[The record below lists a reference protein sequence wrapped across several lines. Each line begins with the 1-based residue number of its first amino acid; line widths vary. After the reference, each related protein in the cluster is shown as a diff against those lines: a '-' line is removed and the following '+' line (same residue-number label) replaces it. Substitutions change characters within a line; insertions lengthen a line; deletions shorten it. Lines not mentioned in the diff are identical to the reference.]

1 MEYNHIMKKTK
12 GYLVKLYNCLMR
24 TRWIHT
30 NNRFCRRFRAIFIH
44 NICKEMNVSFGEK
57 NPDKLFYVIRDPK
70 GEHGLFALYN
80 FVMFHLKIAEKR
92 NAIPVV
98 DVQYY
103 PLEGMIEDD
112 KIGYEN
118 AWEYFFEQTSS
129 YSLKEVYESC
139 NVIMAAGI
147 DAASLSEVYD
157 EEELKTSRE
166 ISKKY
171 IHIKKEILDI
181 CNAKY
186 QDFDMEHRKILGV
199 ICRGTDYI
207 ATRPQGHSIVPT
219 AQKTIN
225 IIEEKEKEWG
235 SFDAVFLATED
246 ANIFHDMQD
255 YYGNNLLFYQK
266 IRIDDTNGDFLCK
279 RIEKISLQNK
289 EESFKKKMMTEYL
302 ISIWLLSKCNSLI
315 APVIGSTLG
324 VLCMGDGFEHQYFIQ
339 LGNYGE

>member
-118 AWEYFFEQTSS
+118 AWEYFFEQTSP

-207 ATRPQGHSIVPT
+207 ATKPRGHSIVPT
-219 AQKTIN
+219 AQKTID
-225 IIEEKEKEWG
+225 IIGEKEKE
-235 SFDAVFLATED
+235 
-246 ANIFHDMQD
+246 
-255 YYGNNLLFYQK
+255 
-266 IRIDDTNGDFLCK
+266 
-279 RIEKISLQNK
+279 
-289 EESFKKKMMTEYL
+289 
-302 ISIWLLSKCNSLI
+302 
-315 APVIGSTLG
+315 
-324 VLCMGDGFEHQYFIQ
+324 
-339 LGNYGE
+339 